1 LQSAEIHD
9 IFQQT
14 ARVKAL
20 ARAGCTLYF
29 PQVSIGSSR
38 NKLQRGC
45 NPSFY
50 QREDTMFVFANLLVA
65 AAKVLSLALS
75 IYMWII
81 IARAVL
87 SWVSPDPYNPIVRF
101 IHNLTEPVLYQVR
114 RRLPVVFGGI
124 DLAPVVVML
133 AILFL
138 DHLVVASLFELAA
151 GLR

>member
-1 LQSAEIHD
+1 
-9 IFQQT
+9 
-14 ARVKAL
+14 
-20 ARAGCTLYF
+20 
-29 PQVSIGSSR
+29 
-38 NKLQRGC
+38 
-45 NPSFY
+45 
-50 QREDTMFVFANLLVA
+50 MFVFANLLVA

-87 SWVSPDPYNPIVRF
+87 SWVSPDPYNPIVRL